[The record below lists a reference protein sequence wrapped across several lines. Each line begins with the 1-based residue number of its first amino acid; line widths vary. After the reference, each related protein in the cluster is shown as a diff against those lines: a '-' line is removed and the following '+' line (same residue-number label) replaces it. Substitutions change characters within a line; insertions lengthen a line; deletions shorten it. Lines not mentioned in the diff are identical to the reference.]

1 MGKME
6 EQVVERFWKALEAK
20 DWDAAEQM
28 MTEDVVVEWPQS
40 GERIVGRDNFR
51 AINERYPGFP
61 TAKPVRTTTGDGW
74 AVHEAMLDYGGKPVH
89 YCGVYQ
95 IRDGKLARGTDYYA
109 DPFEAPEWRKEWVER
124 M

>member
-20 DWDAAEQM
+20 DWDAAEAVM
-28 MTEDVVVEWPQS
+28 ADDFVDEWPQS
-40 GERIVGRDNFR
+40 GERIVGKDNFR
-51 AINERYPGFP
+51 KINEQYPGFP
-61 TAKPVRTTTGDGW
+61 TMKPVRTISGDGW
-74 AVHEAMLDYGGKPVH
+74 AVHEAVLDYSGKTVH